1 MALSKGC
8 VLGLGVVLPNDSN
21 LEASILV
28 ASPMQNKE
36 SLDQDEGKL
45 FCLKVTIGLPLFHTK
60 EEPRFFKLLYS
71 KEKQIMYICM
81 KKGNTALMLN

>member
-1 MALSKGC
+1 LGTGVALSKGC
-8 VLGLGVVLPNDSN
+8 VLGLGVVLPNDIN

-60 EEPRFFKLLYS
+60 EESGFITCCFLKRETDHVHLH
-71 KEKQIMYICM
+71 
-81 KKGNTALMLN
+81 